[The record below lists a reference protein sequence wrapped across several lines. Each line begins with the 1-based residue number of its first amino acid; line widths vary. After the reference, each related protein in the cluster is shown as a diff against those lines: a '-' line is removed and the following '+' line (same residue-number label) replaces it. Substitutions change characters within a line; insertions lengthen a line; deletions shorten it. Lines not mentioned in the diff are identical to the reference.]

1 MNNSRTKPHA
11 LTQLL
16 APVALA
22 CLGWA
27 GYAGAE
33 DADAKI
39 EHEPVEAAPSGVR
52 VELAARI
59 RDAAGVGVARVYF
72 KAADEANYLFVRMQ
86 GSGED
91 YAATLPA
98 PSVGVGTIEYLILVR
113 NRSGMVYKTQ
123 VHAVEIEDGE
133 EAIAAVGNR
142 IQVFTELD
150 ERPDAVHGFTDNI
163 VLDVTG
169 LPTLGTIGMGVA
181 AAAAIGGVVVATR
194 DEGVATQGEDDN
206 RAPGFADGGTLE
218 LSVPEGT
225 QGAVGAPVAATDPD
239 GDVLSYSLT
248 GKDAGLFGI
257 DGKSGQLSVRATT
270 KLDFET
276 RARYAFQV
284 VASDGGLMAARTVD
298 LAVSDVNE
306 APAFPNGDLA
316 LNVLEN
322 ATGDIGEPA
331 AATDPDG
338 DVLSYSLTG
347 KDAGLF
353 GIDGKSGQLSVRATT
368 NLDFEARASYAFE
381 VAAADAGGLKAER
394 TVGLAVTNVNEAPA
408 FPAGKLEL
416 SVPEGTQGDI
426 GAPAAATDP
435 DGDVLSYSLTGKD
448 AGLFGIDGKSG
459 QLSVRA
465 TTKLDFETRASYA
478 FEVVAADAGGLKAG
492 RTVGLAVTNEG
503 PAFQEAGTLALSV
516 LENDPGDIGEPAAA
530 EDPGG
535 GDVAYRLEGA
545 DAGRFEID
553 GSGQLSVRSPGLDY
567 EDEASYAFKVAA
579 ADAGGLE
586 NRRPVVVEV
595 ENAPEAPEFP
605 AGKLEL
611 SVPEGTQGDIGEPAA
626 ATDPDGDVLSYSLT
640 GKDAGLFGIDG
651 KSGQLSV
658 RATTKLD
665 FETRA
670 SYAFEVVAADAG
682 GLKAGRTV
690 GLAVTNEGP
699 AFQEAGTLA
708 LSVLENDPGDI
719 GEPAAAEDPG
729 GGDVAYRLEG
739 ADAGRFEI
747 DGSGQLSVRSPGLD
761 YEDEASYAFK
771 VAAADAGGLENRR
784 PVVVEVENA
793 PEAPEFPA
801 GKLELSVPEGTQGDI
816 GEPAAA
822 ADPDGDVLSYS
833 LTGKDAG
840 LFGIDGKSGQLSVRA
855 TTNLD
860 FETRASYAFEVV
872 AADAGGL
879 KAERTVGLAVTNV
892 NEAPAFPA
900 GKLELSV
907 PEGTQGDIGAPAAAT
922 DPDGDVL
929 SYSLTG
935 KDAGLFGIDGKSGQ
949 LSVRATTKL
958 DFETRASYAFEVAA
972 ADAGGL
978 KAERTVG
985 LAVTNVNEAPAFP
998 AGKLELSV
1006 PEGTQGGIG
1015 APVAATDPDGD
1026 VLSYSLTGKDA
1037 GPFGIDGKSGQLSVR
1052 ATTKLDLETRAS
1064 YAFEVV
1070 AADAGG
1076 LKAER
1081 TVGLAV
1087 TNVNEA
1093 PEFPAG
1099 KLELSVPEG
1108 TQGDIGEPAAA
1119 ADPDGD
1125 VLSYS
1130 LTGKD
1135 AGLFGIDGKSGQ
1147 LSVRATTNLDFETRA
1162 SYAFEVVAADAGGL
1176 KAKRTVAVV
1185 VTEARSPGI
1194 SKDWRALVALYN
1206 ATDGD
1211 DWTDDDNWSS
1221 STKEAEAP
1229 TASELDS
1236 WHGVTVSDGRVVSLD
1251 LGSNEL
1257 KGSIPKALGDLSQLK
1272 DLDLS
1277 GNRLTG
1283 SIPSELGDLSDLEML
1298 TLEDNRLTGSI
1309 PRALGDLSDLEVL
1322 RLDDN
1327 RLTGELP
1334 SSLTDL
1340 DRLDQFHWGSQVVA
1354 DGQTPLC
1361 APTNTAFQEWV
1372 DSIGTSSGPGCSSR
1386 QLGSGSTE
1394 DDWRALVALYNAT
1407 GGADWTE
1414 KDNWSPSTKEAPTAS
1429 YLNSWHGVTVSDG
1442 RVVSLD
1448 LGSNELKGSI
1458 PRALGDLSQLKDLDL
1473 SGNRLTGS
1481 IPSELDGLA
1490 NLEKLYLHRNRL
1502 TGSVPLQ
1509 LGTLSKLEDLDL
1521 SGNRLTGE
1529 LPSAMTGLDQLDA
1542 FYFHSQDAAGGRTPL
1557 CAPRSE
1563 AFQTWLRNIGARSG
1577 PNCGPG
1583 AIEDDWRALVALYN
1597 ATSGADWTEKE
1608 NWSSSTEKAPSASEL
1623 GSWHGVTVSAGRVV
1637 SLDLGGNELKGSIPT
1652 ALGDLSQLKDM
1663 DLSGNRLAGLIP
1675 PALVSLSKLEG
1686 LDLSG
1691 SRLTGAIPPALGDLP
1706 KLENLDL
1713 SGNRLTGSIPPALG
1727 GLSQLK
1733 DLDLS
1738 GNRLAGELPSAL
1750 TSLDQLA
1757 VFRWGSQVV
1766 AGGRT
1771 RLCAPTDAAF
1781 QEWLKDIETRSGPS
1795 CGLGAIEDDWRALV
1809 ALYRATGGDGWT
1821 EKDKWSSSL
1830 EGEAPT
1836 AETLDSWYGV
1846 DVSAG
1851 RVVSLDLESNELK
1864 GSIPTALGDLSQ
1876 LEVLD
1881 LSGNR
1886 LTGELPSAMT
1896 GLDQLDAFYFHS
1908 QDAADGRTPLCVPR
1922 SEAFQTW
1929 LRNIK
1934 ARSGPS
1940 CGLGAIEDDW
1950 RALVALYNATDGTD
1964 WTEDNNW
1971 SSSTEKAPSAAEL
1984 DLWHGVTVSGGRVV
1998 SLDLAANN
2006 LTGSIPPALGDLPE
2020 LKDLDLSG
2028 NRLAGSIPYALGSLP
2043 ELKDLDLSGNR
2054 LTGSIP
2060 PALGDLSK
2068 LEGLDLS
2075 GNRLA
2080 GELPSALTSLDQ
2092 LAVFRWGSQV
2102 VADGQTP
2109 LCAPTD
2115 AAFQAWLKDIETS
2128 NSPNCGLGTIED
2140 DWRALV
2146 ALYNATGGDGWTKKD
2161 NWTSSTADGVPS
2173 ASELDLWH
2181 GVDVSA
2187 GRVVSLDLDSNELTG
2202 SIPSELGGLSKLEE
2216 LDLSGNLLTG
2226 SIPYVLGGLSKLERL
2241 YLDGNRLTGKLP
2253 SALTSLDQL
2262 DIFRWD
2268 DQDVADGE
2276 TPLCAPRG
2284 KAFQAWLNGIK
2295 TRSGRHCGLGTIEDD
2310 WRALVALYRA
2320 TRGDGWTRK
2329 DKWSSSLEGEA
2340 PTAETLKSWY
2350 GVGVSDGR
2358 VVSLDLGN
2366 NRLEGSIPP
2375 ALGDLASLERLSLG
2389 HNELTGSIPSEL
2401 GDLASLKVLDLHGN
2415 KLTGSIPSDLGGL
2428 ASLEKLVLDEN
2439 KLTGSIPSE
2448 LGDLASIKELHLH
2461 NNELTGSIPS
2471 ELDGLDSLEMLFLG
2485 YNQLTGSIP
2494 SELGDL
2500 ASLEELHLH
2509 NNDLTGSIPLELTRL
2524 DKLKKLDLSGN
2535 QLTGELP
2542 SALTSLN
2549 NMSWFHWGQAGG
2561 ESPLCAPTDETFQDW
2576 LQKIETSSGPNCS
2589 GRSRREI
2596 DSDSIEGDWR
2606 ALVDLYIATDGGSWT
2621 DKTGWSSSSEG
2632 EAPTAETLKSWYG
2645 VDVSDG
2651 RVTSLD
2657 LSNNGLEGP
2666 IPPALGDL
2674 SKLKELDLSGNTL
2687 TGSIPSE
2694 LGGLFDLV
2702 TLALGG
2708 NELTGKLPSA
2718 LTSLYQL
2725 ADFRWGSQ
2733 DVADGETPLCAPRD
2747 EAFQAW
2753 LRSTVASNSGP
2764 QCGLLSTVEDDWR
2777 ALVALYNATGGT
2789 EWDNDTN
2796 WSSSS
2801 EEAPTPEELRS
2812 WHGVSVSGGRVTS
2825 LDLSNNG
2832 LEGPIPPALGDLSKL
2847 EELDLS
2853 GNKLTDSIPSELGG
2867 LSELT
2872 ILILDENQLTDSVP
2886 SELGDLSKL
2895 KELDLSANQLMRS
2908 LPIALTRLHKLKQF
2922 RWSSQV
2928 SPRGEIALCVPAN
2941 EVFEEWLGRIKTKD
2955 DGPRCSARSDSGT
2968 IEDDWRALVALY
2980 NETGGDS
2987 WTEKANWSP
2996 SVKKAPKPK
3005 ALDSWYG
3012 VDVSNGRV
3020 VSVKLKENNLN
3031 GPIPSELGG
3040 LSRLEVLNMTGNG
3053 LTGTIPWQ
3061 LGDLSSLRGLYL
3073 GKNNLTGKIPREL
3086 GGLSSLRVLDLYG
3099 NGLKGKIPTQLGGL
3113 SSLRGLVLSKN
3124 NLTGKIP
3131 TQLGSLSNLEV
3142 LGLSQNNLTGSI
3154 PSQLGGLSRLRAL
3167 SLADNGLTGT
3177 IPTQLG
3183 SLSRL
3188 QKLYLSQNNLTGTI
3202 PSELGNLSSLHRL
3215 QLDQNRLGG
3224 SIPPQLG
3231 SLSSLRVL
3239 ALNHNTLAGTIPPE
3253 LGNLSSLEM
3262 LWLSSNMGLKG
3273 SVPTELG
3280 NLSNLRQLNLEFN
3293 ALTDALPSSLMN
3305 LKKLELFYVQP
3316 QLVDIDKGEIV
3327 ACIPKDN
3334 AAFWAWAESI
3344 PKRRVAQCAYD
3355 MSSAAAPRVEDM
3367 AIVSDPGP
3375 DGVYAAGEIVE
3386 VTVRFDRPVTV
3397 SGAPRLRLGIGG
3409 KAALADL
3416 APPRGEAG
3424 VLLFRY
3430 AVASGDRDLDGVSI
3444 AADALQL
3451 NGGAVAGPDG
3461 AAALGLGEH
3470 AVEDDAGHVVDTRA
3484 RAAERAVLEDALAA
3498 QGRAHLASAVEVI
3511 GARFR
3516 AGPAAPLGLAGGS
3529 GRAEGPR
3536 PAGRDAGAFA
3546 GARGFDAQGGPSMA
3560 PGGACD
3566 RRPFG
3571 VRQAGPAC
3579 GRADGASL
3587 GSLFGRRFAVSL
3599 GARGEGSPAS
3609 GWTLWGANDARAFR
3623 GDAAHG
3629 SYDGGLRSFYLGVDG
3644 RLGEDWLAGVALAR
3658 SRGETGYGFEVDGFA
3673 GDGMLRTRLNAV
3685 HPYLRGRLASGLEV
3699 WGVAGLGFGAASLER
3714 DGAARTEASGLGL
3727 GLGAFGVRQG
3737 LADFGALSL
3746 SLLADAGFARLWT
3759 GDGPPDGVAGGL
3771 SASVGRLR
3779 VGVEGE
3785 HALALPGGG
3794 SLRPFWQAS
3803 GRYDGGDG
3811 LPGGGL
3817 ELAGGA
3823 RYRSERLEGE
3833 VRARWLAAHSASSI
3847 EEFGASANLRVRA
3860 GADGLGLA
3868 ASLAPRW
3875 GAADFGGV
3883 EAMWREDALRA
3894 ARAGG
3899 ASRRRPDR
3907 EPWALEGRLEYGV
3920 ALPRAAGV
3928 LTPFG
3933 ELRLAGESTLR
3944 QRWGVRLDRAVGERS
3959 LLGVEFGAARVDR
3972 PLGGSAGAAS
3982 VAVEARF

>member
-33 DADAKI
+33 DADTKI

-169 LPTLGTIGMGVA
+169 LPTLGTIGIGVA

-257 DGKSGQLSVRATT
+257 DGSGQLSVRATT
-270 KLDFET
+270 KLDYET
-276 RARYAFQV
+276 
-284 VASDGGLMAARTVD
+284 
-298 LAVSDVNE
+298 
-306 APAFPNGDLA
+306 
-316 LNVLEN
+316 
-322 ATGDIGEPA
+322 
-331 AATDPDG
+331 
-338 DVLSYSLTG
+338 
-347 KDAGLF
+347 
-353 GIDGKSGQLSVRATT
+353 
-368 NLDFEARASYAFE
+368 RASYAFE

-394 TVGLAVTNVNEAPA
+394 TVGLAVTN
-408 FPAGKLEL
+408 
-416 SVPEGTQGDI
+416 
-426 GAPAAATDP
+426 
-435 DGDVLSYSLTGKD
+435 
-448 AGLFGIDGKSG
+448 
-459 QLSVRA
+459 
-465 TTKLDFETRASYA
+465 
-478 FEVVAADAGGLKAG
+478 
-492 RTVGLAVTNEG
+492 EG

-516 LENDPGDIGEPAAA
+516 LENATGDIGEPAAA

-545 DAGRFEID
+545 DAGQFEID

-626 ATDPDGDVLSYSLT
+626 ATDPDGDELSYSLT

-665 FETRA
+665 YETRA

-682 GLKAGRTV
+682 GLKAERTV

-708 LSVLENDPGDI
+708 LSVLENATGDI

-739 ADAGRFEI
+739 ADAGQFEI

-822 ADPDGDVLSYS
+822 TDPDGDELSYSLTGKDAGLFGIDGKSGQLSVRATTKLDYETRASYAFEVVAADAGGLKAERTVGLAVTNEGPAFQEAGTLALSVLENATGDIGEPAAAEDPGGGDVAYRLEGADAGQFEIDGSGQLSVRSPGLDYEDEASYAFKVAAADAGGLENRRPVVVEVENAPEAPEFPAGKLELSVPEGTQGDIGEPAAATDPDGDELSYSLTGKDAGLFGIDGKSGQLSVRATTKLDYETRASYAFEVVAADAGGLKAERTVGLAVTNVNEAPAFPAGKLELSVPEGTQGAVGAPAAATDPDGDVLSYS

-855 TTNLD
+855 TTKLD
-860 FETRASYAFEVV
+860 YEARASYAFEVV

-907 PEGTQGDIGAPAAAT
+907 PEGTQGDIGAPVAAT

-958 DFETRASYAFEVAA
+958 DYETRASYAFEVAA

-978 KAERTVG
+978 KAERTV
-985 LAVTNVNEAPAFP
+985 
-998 AGKLELSV
+998 
-1006 PEGTQGGIG
+1006 
-1015 APVAATDPDGD
+1015 
-1026 VLSYSLTGKDA
+1026 
-1037 GPFGIDGKSGQLSVR
+1037 
-1052 ATTKLDLETRAS
+1052 
-1064 YAFEVV
+1064 
-1070 AADAGG
+1070 
-1076 LKAER
+1076 
-1081 TVGLAV
+1081 
-1087 TNVNEA
+1087 
-1093 PEFPAG
+1093 
-1099 KLELSVPEG
+1099 
-1108 TQGDIGEPAAA
+1108 
-1119 ADPDGD
+1119 
-1125 VLSYS
+1125 
-1130 LTGKD
+1130 
-1135 AGLFGIDGKSGQ
+1135 
-1147 LSVRATTNLDFETRA
+1147 
-1162 SYAFEVVAADAGGL
+1162 
-1176 KAKRTVAVV
+1176 AVV
-1185 VTEARSPGI
+1185 VTEVRSPGI

-1211 DWTDDDNWSS
+1211 DWADDDNWSS
-1221 STKEAEAP
+1221 STKEAP

-1236 WHGVTVSDGRVVSLD
+1236 WHGVDVSGGRVVSLD

-1257 KGSIPKALGDLSQLK
+1257 KGSIPAALGDLSQLK

-1283 SIPSELGDLSDLEML
+1283 SIPSELGDLSDLETL

-1309 PRALGDLSDLEVL
+1309 PRTLGDLSDLEVL
-1322 RLDDN
+1322 RLDDNRLTGSIPSALGDLSDLETLTLEDN

-1414 KDNWSPSTKEAPTAS
+1414 KDNWSSSTKEAPTAS
-1429 YLNSWHGVTVSDG
+1429 ELDSWHGVDVSAG

-1458 PRALGDLSQLKDLDL
+1458 PTALGDLSQLEDLDL
-1473 SGNRLTGS
+1473 SGNRLVGEL
-1481 IPSELDGLA
+1481 PSVLDGLA

-1502 TGSVPLQ
+1502 TGSIPPA
-1509 LGTLSKLEDLDL
+1509 LGSLSKLEELDL

-1529 LPSAMTGLDQLDA
+1529 LPSAMTGLEQLDA
-1542 FYFHSQDAAGGRTPL
+1542 FYWHSQDVAGGGTRL
-1557 CAPRSE
+1557 CAPRGE

-1583 AIEDDWRALVALYN
+1583 TIEDDWRALVALYN
-1597 ATSGADWTEKE
+1597 ATGGADWTEKD
-1608 NWSSSTEKAPSASEL
+1608 NWSSSTEKAPLAAEL
-1623 GSWHGVTVSAGRVV
+1623 ESWHGVTVDAGRVV
-1637 SLDLGGNELKGSIPT
+1637 SLELGSNELTGSIPSG
-1652 ALGDLSQLKDM
+1652 LGDLSQ
-1663 DLSGNRLAGLIP
+1663 
-1675 PALVSLSKLEG
+1675 
-1686 LDLSG
+1686 
-1691 SRLTGAIPPALGDLP
+1691 
-1706 KLENLDL
+1706 
-1713 SGNRLTGSIPPALG
+1713 
-1727 GLSQLK
+1727 
-1733 DLDLS
+1733 
-1738 GNRLAGELPSAL
+1738 
-1750 TSLDQLA
+1750 
-1757 VFRWGSQVV
+1757 
-1766 AGGRT
+1766 
-1771 RLCAPTDAAF
+1771 
-1781 QEWLKDIETRSGPS
+1781 
-1795 CGLGAIEDDWRALV
+1795 
-1809 ALYRATGGDGWT
+1809 
-1821 EKDKWSSSL
+1821 
-1830 EGEAPT
+1830 
-1836 AETLDSWYGV
+1836 
-1846 DVSAG
+1846 
-1851 RVVSLDLESNELK
+1851 
-1864 GSIPTALGDLSQ
+1864 
-1876 LEVLD
+1876 
-1881 LSGNR
+1881 
-1886 LTGELPSAMT
+1886 
-1896 GLDQLDAFYFHS
+1896 
-1908 QDAADGRTPLCVPR
+1908 
-1922 SEAFQTW
+1922 
-1929 LRNIK
+1929 
-1934 ARSGPS
+1934 
-1940 CGLGAIEDDW
+1940 
-1950 RALVALYNATDGTD
+1950 
-1964 WTEDNNW
+1964 
-1971 SSSTEKAPSAAEL
+1971 
-1984 DLWHGVTVSGGRVV
+1984 
-1998 SLDLAANN
+1998 
-2006 LTGSIPPALGDLPE
+2006 
-2020 LKDLDLSG
+2020 
-2028 NRLAGSIPYALGSLP
+2028 
-2043 ELKDLDLSGNR
+2043 LKDLDLSGNR

-2060 PALGDLSK
+2060 PALGDLSQLKDLDLSGNKLAGAIPPALGDLSK
-2068 LEGLDLS
+2068 LENLDLS
-2075 GNRLA
+2075 GNRLT
-2080 GELPSALTSLDQ
+2080 GELPSALTSLER
-2092 LAVFRWGSQV
+2092 LAVFRWGPQV
-2102 VADGQTP
+2102 VADGGTR

-2115 AAFQAWLKDIETS
+2115 AAFQKWVDSIGTS
-2128 NSPNCGLGTIED
+2128 RGPNCGLGEIED

-2161 NWTSSTADGVPS
+2161 NWSSSTEDGVPS

-2202 SIPSELGGLSKLEE
+2202 SIPSELGDLAGLKELELSGNRLTGSIPSELGGLSKLEE

-2226 SIPYVLGGLSKLERL
+2226 SIPYALGGLSKLERL

-2253 SALTSLDQL
+2253 SALTSLVQMDV
-2262 DIFRWD
+2262 FRWD
-2268 DQDVADGE
+2268 DQDVAAGE

-2284 KAFQAWLNGIK
+2284 KAFQAWLNDIK
-2295 TRSGRHCGLGTIEDD
+2295 TKDDGPSCGLGTIEDD
-2310 WRALVALYRA
+2310 WRALVALYNA

-2329 DKWSSSLEGEA
+2329 DKWSSSLEGDA
-2340 PTAETLKSWY
+2340 PTAETLDSWY

-2358 VVSLDLGN
+2358 VVSLELN
-2366 NRLEGSIPP
+2366 SNRLEGSIPP
-2375 ALGDLASLERLSLG
+2375 ELGDLASLERLSLG

-2401 GDLASLKVLDLHGN
+2401 GDLASIKVLDLHGN

-2428 ASLEKLVLDEN
+2428 DSLEKLVLDEN

-2448 LGDLASIKELHLH
+2448 LGDLASLKDLHLH
-2461 NNELTGSIPS
+2461 NNDLTGSIPS

-2494 SELGDL
+2494 SDLGDLASLEALDLRGNQLTGSIPLELGDL

-2509 NNDLTGSIPLELTRL
+2509 NNDLTGSIPLELTGL
-2524 DKLKKLDLSGN
+2524 NKLKKLDLSGN

-2561 ESPLCAPTDETFQDW
+2561 ETPLCAPTEEIFQDW

-2596 DSDSIEGDWR
+2596 DSDSTEGDWR
-2606 ALVDLYIATDGGSWT
+2606 ALVALYNATDGGSWT
-2621 DKTGWSSSSEG
+2621 DKTGWSSSLEG
-2632 EAPTAETLKSWYG
+2632 DAPTAETLESWYG
-2645 VDVSDG
+2645 VDVSEEG
-2651 RVTSLD
+2651 RVVSLD
-2657 LSNNGLEGP
+2657 LGSNNLTGS
-2666 IPPALGDL
+2666 IPSELGDL
-2674 SKLKELDLSGNTL
+2674 SKLKELNLSGNTL

-2702 TLALGG
+2702 TLALEG
-2708 NELTGKLPSA
+2708 NGLTGKLPSA

-2764 QCGLLSTVEDDWR
+2764 QCELLSTVEDDWR

-2796 WSSSS
+2796 WSLSS
-2801 EEAPTPEELRS
+2801 EEVPTPEELHS

-2980 NETGGDS
+2980 NATGGDS

-3020 VSVKLKENNLN
+3020 VKVILKENNLN

-3040 LSRLEVLNMTGNG
+3040 LSSLEVLNMTGNG
-3053 LTGTIPWQ
+3053 LTGKIPSE
-3061 LGDLSSLRGLYL
+3061 LGGLSSLRGLYL
-3073 GKNNLTGKIPREL
+3073 GKNNLTGKIPSEL
-3086 GGLSSLRVLDLYG
+3086 GSLSSLRVLDLYG

-3113 SSLRGLVLSKN
+3113 SSLGGLVLSKN

-3154 PSQLGGLSRLRAL
+3154 PSELGGLSRLRAL

-3188 QKLYLSQNNLTGTI
+3188 QKLYLSKNNLTGSI
-3202 PSELGNLSSLHRL
+3202 PTQLGDLSSLYHL
-3215 QLDQNRLGG
+3215 QLDENQLSG
-3224 SIPPQLG
+3224 SIPPELG
-3231 SLSSLRVL
+3231 SLSSLRIL
-3239 ALNHNTLAGTIPPE
+3239 ALNHNNLGGPIPPE

-3280 NLSNLRQLNLEFN
+3280 NLSNLRQLNLEVN

-3305 LKKLELFYVQP
+3305 LKKLELFYVYP

-3334 AAFWAWAESI
+3334 AAFWTWAESI
-3344 PKRRVAQCAYD
+3344 QKRRVAQCVDD
-3355 MSSAAAPRVEDM
+3355 MSSAAALRVEGM

-3375 DGVYAAGEIVE
+3375 DGVYTAGETVE
-3386 VTVRFDRPVTV
+3386 AAVRFDRPVTAA
-3397 SGAPRLRLGIGG
+3397 GAPGLWFGIGT
-3409 KAALADL
+3409 KAALADPV
-3416 APPRGEAG
+3416 PPQGEAD
-3424 VLLFRY
+3424 VLFFRY
-3430 AVASGDRDLDGVSI
+3430 AVVLGDQDLDGVSI

-3461 AAALGLGEH
+3461 AAASGLGER
-3470 AVEDDAGHVVDTRA
+3470 AVEDDAAHIVDTRA
-3484 RAAERAVLEDALAA
+3484 QAAERAVLEDALAA

-3516 AGPAAPLGLAGGS
+3516 AGPAAPLRLAGGS
-3529 GRAEGPR
+3529 VRAEGPR

-3546 GARGFDAQGGPSMA
+3546 GGAHGFDARGDPSTA
-3560 PGGACD
+3560 LGGACD

-3571 VRQAGPAC
+3571 VRQTGPAC
-3579 GRADGASL
+3579 GRADRASL

-3599 GARGEGSPAS
+3599 GARGEGPPAS
-3609 GWTLWGANDARAFR
+3609 GWTLWGANDAQAFR
-3623 GDAAHG
+3623 GDTAHG
-3629 SYDGGLRSFYLGVDG
+3629 SYDGDLRSFYLGVDG

-3658 SRGETGYGFEVDGFA
+3658 SRGETGYGFEIDESA
-3673 GDGMLRTRLNAV
+3673 GDGLLRTRLNAV
-3685 HPYLRGRLASGLEV
+3685 HPYLHGRLASGLEV

-3714 DGAARTEASGLGL
+3714 DGAPRTETSGLGL

-3759 GDGPPDGVAGGL
+3759 DGGPPDGIASGL

-3803 GRYDGGDG
+3803 GRYDGGGG

-3847 EEFGASANLRVRA
+3847 EEFGASANLRVKA

-3899 ASRRRPDR
+3899 TSRRGPDR
-3907 EPWALEGRLEYGV
+3907 DPWALEGRLEYGV
-3920 ALPRAAGV
+3920 ALPCAAGV

-3972 PLGGSAGAAS
+3972 PLGGSAGA
-3982 VAVEARF
+3982 VNIAVEARF